1 MAEQLVAV
9 MRHSRAVVPARR
21 TAARLPPPPR
31 RSAVAPTLHRPAVT
45 LTLRRRVIARTLRQ
59 PATTLSV
66 LVSRGVFALK
76 IAAGAL
82 LAGMVAL
89 AIMNYQEPEPAVSGL
104 ASANNE
110 TIVYRRAPPPSA
122 RVQGGDAAEQGE
134 QVGSY
139 YPRAV
144 QTVRFV
150 NPDPPLSITA
160 AAREMIKRALIK
172 VGAFVAFPSRE
183 SAEPESVDMRRK
195 RGTVVLDEIDDYLWE
210 VYQRAPIKKDSSG
223 DFTWKDPAAAKRM
236 GLSLQDYVI
245 GGMDPGFREQLYNA
259 GRAMDAE
266 GIRWS
271 MLSAFR
277 DDYRQRLAAGFKAR
291 GGNSLHGGSRR
302 TGGYGHGRAV
312 DVTAVE
318 GTNPEEVWKWIDA
331 HGAKYG
337 LTRPMPGNDPAHVQQ
352 RGESSKVASIFHKKR
367 LADGGRRHRH
377 KARVK
382 LASAK

>member
-1 MAEQLVAV
+1 
-9 MRHSRAVVPARR
+9 
-21 TAARLPPPPR
+21 
-31 RSAVAPTLHRPAVT
+31 VAPTPRRPAIT
-45 LTLRRRVIARTLRQ
+45 LTLRRRVLGRELPRAAI
-59 PATTLSV
+59 TLSAV
-66 LVSRGVFALK
+66 LSHTLLVLKLACCALF
-76 IAAGAL
+76 
-82 LAGMVAL
+82 AGMVAL
-89 AIMNYQEPEPAVSGL
+89 AIMNYRDAEPAVTGSDSIG
-104 ASANNE
+104 NE
-110 TIVYRRAPPPSA
+110 TVVFRRVAPPSA
-122 RVQGGDAAEQGE
+122 RPQGTDAAEQSDE
-134 QVGSY
+134 ARAY

-150 NPDPPLSITA
+150 NPEPPVSIAA
-160 AAREMIKRALIK
+160 AAREVIKRALTK

-183 SAEPESVDMRRK
+183 QAEPESSEIRRK
-195 RGTVVLDEIDDYLWE
+195 RGMVVLDEIDDYLWE

-223 DFTWKDPAAAKRM
+223 DFTWKDPIAANRM
-236 GLSLQDYVI
+236 GLALQDYVI

-266 GIRWS
+266 GIHWS
-271 MLSAFR
+271 VLSAFR

-337 LTRPMPGNDPAHVQQ
+337 LARPMPGNDPAHVQQ
-352 RGESSKVASIFHKKR
+352 RGEWSNVASSFRQSRIRVADTGKR
-367 LADGGRRHRH
+367 QRR
-377 KARVK
+377 KARLK
-382 LASAK
+382 LAHAR

>member
-1 MAEQLVAV
+1 
-9 MRHSRAVVPARR
+9 
-21 TAARLPPPPR
+21 
-31 RSAVAPTLHRPAVT
+31 VAPTSRHPTIT
-45 LTLRRRVIARTLRQ
+45 LTLRPRGIARALRE
-59 PATTLSV
+59 PVVVLSAILSHTFV
-66 LVSRGVFALK
+66 GLK
-76 IAAGAL
+76 LAACAL

-89 AIMNYQEPEPAVSGL
+89 AIMNYRDGEPAVTGSDPAG
-104 ASANNE
+104 NE
-110 TIVYRRAPPPSA
+110 TIVYRRAAAPAAQP
-122 RVQGGDAAEQGE
+122 QGTDAAEQREDAGA
-134 QVGSY
+134 Q

-150 NPDPPLSITA
+150 NPEPPMSVAA
-160 AAREMIKRALIK
+160 AARQLIKRALTK

-183 SAEPESVDMRRK
+183 QAQPESLDMRLK
-195 RGTVVLDEIDDYLWE
+195 RGMVVLDEIDGYLWE

-223 DFTWKDPAAAKRM
+223 DFTWKDPAAANRM
-236 GLSLQDYVI
+236 GLALQDYVI

-259 GRAMDAE
+259 GRAMDAD
-266 GIRWS
+266 GLHWS
-271 MLSAFR
+271 VLSAFR

-312 DVTAVE
+312 DLTAVE

-352 RGESSKVASIFHKKR
+352 RGEWRNVASTFR
-367 LADGGRRHRH
+367 QSRVRVADGGKRQRH
-377 KARVK
+377 KSRLRLAHAR
-382 LASAK
+382 